1 MDKKFVHPYVL
12 LFFEGLIIFL
22 IGVIFSI
29 VISFSTPYNP
39 FIHIINYF
47 TKNYGMIMLL
57 LFVQIFLD
65 ITRTMTINYFTP
77 VHRYVADILIYLYFT
92 INNYIN
98 GKITNNSTFIIS
110 ICCNLCIIF
119 GILMYLEVIIIHL
132 FKMDN
137 NTLINI
143 DKRGEKDKN
152 DIEFLINN
160 EDLLEEY
167 NQQYI
172 N

>member
-1 MDKKFVHPYVL
+1 
-12 LFFEGLIIFL
+12 
-22 IGVIFSI
+22 
-29 VISFSTPYNP
+29 
-39 FIHIINYF
+39 
-47 TKNYGMIMLL
+47 
-57 LFVQIFLD
+57 
-65 ITRTMTINYFTP
+65 MTINYFTP

-92 INNYIN
+92 INNYIH
-98 GKITNNSTFIIS
+98 GKITNNSTFIFS

-172 N
+172 K